1 MKLNTCAL
9 VIFLGISIL
18 SCTSDVIPKPVG
30 NFRIDIPKHNYYNL
44 NQKELPYSF
53 DYADYAQI
61 NSFKDNNPYWLDI
74 FYPKFKAKIYISY
87 IKMDTSLSKYINES
101 HDLAFKHASMAADIE
116 SEAVIDNS
124 RKLYGLIYYIKGNN
138 VASPINFYLTDS
150 VNNFLRGALYF
161 NMAPKNDSLS
171 PVIQDIEKDIKV
183 LIKTFKWK
191 K

>member
-1 MKLNTCAL
+1 
-9 VIFLGISIL
+9 
-18 SCTSDVIPKPVG
+18 
-30 NFRIDIPKHNYYNL
+30 
-44 NQKELPYSF
+44 
-53 DYADYAQI
+53 
-61 NSFKDNNPYWLDI
+61 
-74 FYPKFKAKIYISY
+74 
-87 IKMDTSLSKYINES
+87 MDTSLSKYINES